1 MSPDQP
7 TPADAPRPAA
17 RSDVDRAALL
27 GAALA
32 ATVALTFGG
41 EGEWDW
47 LAAGV
52 GVALLAVLG
61 AFFRLPHTP
70 RPAGALA
77 EIAAMSAVSALA
89 ASLVA
94 AAPLQAVLSERTAEG
109 RGCRAAA
116 AVAAAV
122 VQLDERHQQGAQ
134 HAAERLAGEGRPSTP
149 VEVHALAA
157 EHQHRTVL
165 GACLGA
171 ATSRV
176 LWLPALIFGLAVFAG
191 AWWRL
196 RRTPHSRASASESST
211 QRAPAWRAPR
221 RRPD

>member
-1 MSPDQP
+1 VSTDQP
-7 TPADAPRPAA
+7 TPAGGADEPRAA
-17 RSDVDRAALL
+17 VLTDVDRAALL

-61 AFFRLPHTP
+61 AFFRLPHRP
-70 RPAGALA
+70 RPARALA
-77 EIAAMSAVSALA
+77 EIAAMSAVAALA

-94 AAPLQAVLSERTAEG
+94 AAPVQAVLSEQTTEG
-109 RGCRAAA
+109 RACRAAA

-122 VQLDERHQQGAQ
+122 LLLDEQHQQGAEQ
-134 HAAERLAGEGRPSTP
+134 AAEHLTGAGRPATSE
-149 VEVHALAA
+149 EVHALAA
-157 EHQHRTVL
+157 EHQHDTVL

-196 RRTPHSRASASESST
+196 RRTSDT
-211 QRAPAWRAPR
+211 
-221 RRPD
+221 

>member
-1 MSPDQP
+1 VSAERPA
-7 TPADAPRPAA
+7 PADAHRPAL

-61 AFFRLPHTP
+61 AFFRLPHGP
-70 RPAGALA
+70 RPPGALA
-77 EIAAMSAVSALA
+77 EIAAMSAVAALA
-89 ASLVA
+89 ATLVA
-94 AAPLQAVLSERTAEG
+94 AAPLQAVLAERTAEG

-122 VQLDERHQQGAQ
+122 VLLDERHRQGAEL
-134 HAAERLAGEGRPSTP
+134 AAERLAAEGRQSTP
-149 VEVHALAA
+149 DEVHALAA
-157 EHQHRTVL
+157 EHERRAVL

-171 ATSRV
+171 ATSRI
-176 LWLPALIFGLAVFAG
+176 LWLPALIFGLAVFAC

-196 RRTPHSRASASESST
+196 RRTPAEHPR
-211 QRAPAWRAPR
+211 PAWWAGR
-221 RRPD
+221 RHAG

>member
-1 MSPDQP
+1 MSTDQP
-7 TPADAPRPAA
+7 APPGGADEPRAA
-17 RSDVDRAALL
+17 VLTEVDRAALL

-61 AFFRLPHTP
+61 AFFRLPHRP
-70 RPAGALA
+70 RPARALA
-77 EIAAMSAVSALA
+77 EIAAMSAVAALA

-94 AAPLQAVLSERTAEG
+94 AAPVQAVLSEQTTEG
-109 RGCRAAA
+109 RACRAAA

-122 VQLDERHQQGAQ
+122 VLLDERHQQGAEQ
-134 HAAERLAGEGRPSTP
+134 AAEHLTGAGRPATSE
-149 VEVHALAA
+149 EVHALAA
-157 EHQHRTVL
+157 EHQHDTVL

-176 LWLPALIFGLAVFAG
+176 LWLPALIFGIAVFAG

-196 RRTPHSRASASESST
+196 RRTSNT
-211 QRAPAWRAPR
+211 
-221 RRPD
+221 

>member
-1 MSPDQP
+1 MSIDRSAPSD
-7 TPADAPRPAA
+7 ADAT
-17 RSDVDRAALL
+17 RSALGNDVDRAALL

-70 RPAGALA
+70 RTPSVLA
-77 EIAAMSAVSALA
+77 EIAAVSAVAALA
-89 ASLVA
+89 ATLVA
-94 AAPLQAVLSERTAEG
+94 AAPLQAVISERTAEG
-109 RGCRAAA
+109 RGCHAAA

-122 VQLDERHQQGAQ
+122 VLLDERHRQGAVQ
-134 HAAERLAGEGRPSTP
+134 AAERLAGEGRQSTP
-149 VEVHALAA
+149 QEVHALAA

-165 GACLGA
+165 GACLGS

-176 LWLPALIFGLAVFAG
+176 LWLPALIFGLAVFAC
-191 AWWRL
+191 AWWRM
-196 RRTPHSRASASESST
+196 RRPPRARASARESST
-211 QRAPAWRAPR
+211 RRPRKAPAER
-221 RRPD
+221 

>member
-1 MSPDQP
+1 MHTTSQTDPGQP
-7 TPADAPRPAA
+7 SADAHRPAL

-47 LAAGV
+47 LAAAV

-61 AFFRLPHTP
+61 AFFRLPHKP
-70 RPAGALA
+70 RPPGALA
-77 EIAAMSAVSALA
+77 EIAAMSAVAALA
-89 ASLVA
+89 ATLVA
-94 AAPLQAVLSERTAEG
+94 AVPLQAVVADRTAEG

-122 VQLDERHQQGAQ
+122 VLLDERHRQAAEQ
-134 HAAERLAGEGRPSTP
+134 AAERLADEGRPSSP
-149 VEVHALAA
+149 VETHVLAA
-157 EHQHRTVL
+157 EHQRRTVL

-176 LWLPALIFGLAVFAG
+176 LWLPALIFGLVVFLG
-191 AWWRL
+191 AWWRM
-196 RRTPHSRASASESST
+196 R
-211 QRAPAWRAPR
+211 RAPHERPR
-221 RRPD
+221 PPWWARRERSG

>member
-1 MSPDQP
+1 VSVDRPVPSD
-7 TPADAPRPAA
+7 ADAPWSALG
-17 RSDVDRAALL
+17 DVDRAALL

-47 LAAGV
+47 LATSV

-61 AFFRLPHTP
+61 AFFRLPRTSRTP
-70 RPAGALA
+70 SALA
-77 EIAAMSAVSALA
+77 EIAALSAVAALA
-89 ASLVA
+89 ATLVA
-94 AAPLQAVLSERTAEG
+94 AAPLQAVISEQTAEG

-116 AVAAAV
+116 AVASAV
-122 VQLDERHQQGAQ
+122 VLLDGQQRQGAM
-134 HAAERLAGEGRPSTP
+134 HAAERLAGEGHPATP
-149 VEVHALAA
+149 QEVHALAA

-176 LWLPALIFGLAVFAG
+176 LWAPALIFGSAVFAV

-196 RRTPHSRASASESST
+196 RRTA
-211 QRAPAWRAPR
+211 
-221 RRPD
+221 

>member
-1 MSPDQP
+1 MSTDQP
-7 TPADAPRPAA
+7 APAGGADEPRAA
-17 RSDVDRAALL
+17 VLTDVDRAALL

-61 AFFRLPHTP
+61 AFFRLPHRP
-70 RPAGALA
+70 RPARALA
-77 EIAAMSAVSALA
+77 EIAAMSAVAALA

-94 AAPLQAVLSERTAEG
+94 AAPVQAVLSEQTTEG
-109 RGCRAAA
+109 RACRAAA

-122 VQLDERHQQGAQ
+122 VLLDERHQQGAEQ
-134 HAAERLAGEGRPSTP
+134 AAEHLTGEGRPATSE
-149 VEVHALAA
+149 EVHALAA
-157 EHQHRTVL
+157 EHQHDTVL

-196 RRTPHSRASASESST
+196 RRTSNT
-211 QRAPAWRAPR
+211 
-221 RRPD
+221 